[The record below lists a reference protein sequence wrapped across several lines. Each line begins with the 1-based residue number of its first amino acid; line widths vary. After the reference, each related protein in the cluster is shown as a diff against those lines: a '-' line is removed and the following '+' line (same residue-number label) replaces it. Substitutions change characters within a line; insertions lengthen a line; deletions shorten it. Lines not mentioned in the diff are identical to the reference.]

1 MENLS
6 TLRAKAG
13 LSVTELARRAGV
25 NAGSISRIE
34 RGMQSPSLATALQI
48 ATVLEVDVAEIN
60 FVGRN
65 D

>member
-34 RGMQSPSLATALQI
+34 RGMQSPSLATALRI

-60 FVGRN
+60 FVGGN

>member
-48 ATVLEVDVAEIN
+48 AAVPEVDVAEIN

>member
-1 MENLS
+1 MQNLS

>member
-34 RGMQSPSLATALQI
+34 RGMQSPSLATALRI

>member
-48 ATVLEVDVAEIN
+48 ATVLAVDVAEIN

>member
-34 RGMQSPSLATALQI
+34 RGMQSPSLATAVQI